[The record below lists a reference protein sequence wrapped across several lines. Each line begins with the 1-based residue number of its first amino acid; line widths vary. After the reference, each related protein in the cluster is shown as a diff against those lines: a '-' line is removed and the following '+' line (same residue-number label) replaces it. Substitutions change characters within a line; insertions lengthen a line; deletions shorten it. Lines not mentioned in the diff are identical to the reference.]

1 MRFGPLLLF
10 ALLWTGTGE
19 AESQSQA
26 QPLLA
31 GMDHI
36 PVVVRDLEQA
46 QADFKTLGFAIKPG
60 RFHADGIRNAH
71 VKFPDGSEIELITA
85 PAATDALTSEYR
97 ARLETGEGPVYF
109 GLYAPDPAALSA
121 RLAAAGF
128 AVSQNSGL
136 VEFAAAS
143 PLHPL
148 FFGIRQKAPTDRP
161 EHFAHANGALRLSG
175 LWVRDLDGEKNLL
188 SKLDV
193 KLDTAKPCG
202 PLRGPVTA
210 AHLPEGNLLLVK
222 PQTGTGNVAAAQVE
236 VRSLDAVRQILT
248 KQRIALREYPA
259 CDPASIWV
267 PPSAAH
273 GIWLQFV
280 QVH

>member
-1 MRFGPLLLF
+1 MRLGPALLF
-10 ALLWTGTGE
+10 ALLWTGTGQ
-19 AESQSQA
+19 AESQSQP

-36 PVVVRDLEQA
+36 PVVVRDLERA
-46 QADFKTLGFAIKPG
+46 QSDFKALGFAIKPG
-60 RFHADGIRNAH
+60 RFHPDGIRNAH

-85 PAATDALTSEYR
+85 PAAVDMLTSEYR

-109 GLYAPDPAALSA
+109 GLYAPDHAALSA

-128 AVSQNSGL
+128 AASQDGGLMGFPSG
-136 VEFAAAS
+136 S

-148 FFGIRQKAPTDRP
+148 FFGTRQKAPTDRP

-175 LWVRDLDGEKNLL
+175 LWVLDLDGEKKLL

-193 KLDTAKPCG
+193 TLHAAKPCG
-202 PLRGPVTA
+202 PLQGSVTV
-210 AHLPEGNLLLVK
+210 AHLRDGDLLLVR

-236 VRSLDAVRQILT
+236 VRNLETV
-248 KQRIALREYPA
+248 KQVLAKNRIALQDYPA
-259 CDPASIWV
+259 CDPASVWV

-280 QVH
+280 QR

>member
-1 MRFGPLLLF
+1 MRLGPLLLF
-10 ALLWTGTGE
+10 ALLWTGTG
-19 AESQSQA
+19 QA
-26 QPLLA
+26 QPQTLLA

-36 PVVVRDLEQA
+36 PVVVRDLEKA
-46 QADFKTLGFAIKPG
+46 EADFQTLGFAIKPG
-60 RFHADGIRNAH
+60 RFHPDGIRNAH
-71 VKFPDGSEIELITA
+71 VKFPDGTEIELITA

-109 GLYAPDPAALSA
+109 GLYAPDQTALSA

-128 AVSQNSGL
+128 AASQDGGL
-136 VEFAAAS
+136 MSFPSSS
-143 PLHPL
+143 PLHPV
-148 FFGIRQKAPTDRP
+148 FFGTRQKAPTDRP

-188 SKLDV
+188 SKLDA
-193 KLDTAKPCG
+193 KLGVAKSCG
-202 PLRGPVTA
+202 PLQGPVTV
-210 AHLPEGNLLLVK
+210 AHMPDGDLLLVK
-222 PQTGTGNVAAAQVE
+222 PQTDTGNVAAAQVE
-236 VRSLDAVRQILT
+236 LRSLDVVKQILT
-248 KQRIALREYPA
+248 KQRIARKEYPA

-280 QVH
+280 QAR

>member
-1 MRFGPLLLF
+1 MRFRPALLF
-10 ALLWTGTGE
+10 AMLWTGTVQ
-19 AESQSQA
+19 AETQSQP

-46 QADFKTLGFAIKPG
+46 EADFKTLGFAIKPG
-60 RFHADGIRNAH
+60 RVHADGIRNAH
-71 VKFPDGSEIELITA
+71 VKFPDGTEIELITA

-97 ARLETGEGPVYF
+97 ARLATGEGPVYF
-109 GLYAPDPAALSA
+109 GLYAPDPASLSA
-121 RLAAAGF
+121 RLAASGF
-128 AVSQNSGL
+128 AVSQDSGL
-136 VEFAAAS
+136 MEFPITS

-148 FFGIRQKAPTDRP
+148 FFGTRQKATTDRP

-175 LWVRDLDGEKNLL
+175 LWVRDLEGEKDLF
-188 SKLDV
+188 SRLDV

-202 PLRGPVTA
+202 PLQGPVTV
-210 AHLPEGNLLLVK
+210 AHLPEGDLHLVR
-222 PQTGTGNVAAAQVE
+222 PQTGTGNVSAAKVE
-236 VRSLDAVRQILT
+236 VRSLEVVKHMLT
-248 KQRIALREYPA
+248 RQRIALREYPA

-280 QVH
+280 QVR

>member
-1 MRFGPLLLF
+1 MRFRPALLF
-10 ALLWTGTGE
+10 AMLWTGTG
-19 AESQSQA
+19 QA
-26 QPLLA
+26 QPQPLLV

-60 RFHADGIRNAH
+60 RVHADGIRNAH
-71 VKFPDGSEIELITA
+71 VKFPDGTEIELITA

-109 GLYAPDPAALSA
+109 GLYTSDPAALSA
-121 RLAAAGF
+121 RLTAAGF
-128 AVSQNSGL
+128 AVRQDGGL
-136 VEFAAAS
+136 IEFASGS

-148 FFGIRQKAPTDRP
+148 FFGTRQKAPTDRP

-175 LWVRDLDGEKNLL
+175 LWVRDLDGEKDLL

-193 KLDTAKPCG
+193 KLDTAKSCG
-202 PLRGPVTA
+202 PLQSPVMV
-210 AHLPEGNLLLVK
+210 AHLPEGDLHLARA
-222 PQTGTGNVAAAQVE
+222 QAATGNVSAAQVE
-236 VRSLDAVRQILT
+236 VRSLDVVKQMLT
-248 KQRIALREYPA
+248 KQGIALKEYPA

-280 QVH
+280 QVR